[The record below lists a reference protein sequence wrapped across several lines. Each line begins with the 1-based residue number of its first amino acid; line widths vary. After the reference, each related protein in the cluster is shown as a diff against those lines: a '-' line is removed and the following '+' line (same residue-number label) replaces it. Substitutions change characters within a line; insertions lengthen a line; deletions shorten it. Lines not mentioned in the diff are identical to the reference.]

1 MRTLK
6 ISLLVF
12 ILSITISAQWYQQNS
27 GTGNSLFAV
36 CFTSINNGIV
46 LEMMAQYKKPL
57 MVVIIGWIDLFLL

>member
-27 GTGNSLFAV
+27 GTTNTLFQLQFV
-36 CFTSINNGIV
+36 SERVGWTSSGP
-46 LEMMAQYKKPL
+46 E
-57 MVVIIGWIDLFLL
+57 LLQDN